1 MKQVNKKNATVCR
14 SWNLV
19 QSYLQKV
26 FKQGRIIKIVSVI
39 FILYLRMHRIIYST
53 FHTPWLFLVIF
64 GRKQLYV
71 SPLGSC
77 QLLIGAILLCY
88 RSLVFSLR
96 GRVDRNQSPLMW
108 PVWLWH
114 TATWQVLGGSLPLL
128 SPAFRRSHF
137 RRQVPVRSSYAC
149 TGIKLYLL
157 PVRGQGWQCKSIP
170 FVCLKELLVHF
181 RHSVSIC
188 PLLAA
193 VIMSRAI
200 KFQICAGRP
209 SFGSR
214 HGQ

>member
-96 GRVDRNQSPLMW
+96 GRVGRNQSPLMW

-114 TATWQVLGGSLPLL
+114 TATWQVLGGSLSLL

-137 RRQVPVRSSYAC
+137 RRQVPVRPQWRERS
-149 TGIKLYLL
+149 
-157 PVRGQGWQCKSIP
+157 
-170 FVCLKELLVHF
+170 
-181 RHSVSIC
+181 
-188 PLLAA
+188 
-193 VIMSRAI
+193 
-200 KFQICAGRP
+200 
-209 SFGSR
+209 
-214 HGQ
+214 